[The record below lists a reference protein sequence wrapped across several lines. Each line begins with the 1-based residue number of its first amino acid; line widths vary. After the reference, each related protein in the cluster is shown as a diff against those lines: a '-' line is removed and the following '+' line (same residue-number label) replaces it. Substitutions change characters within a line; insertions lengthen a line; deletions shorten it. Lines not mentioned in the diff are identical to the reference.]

1 MQAKQ
6 NLFRDSI
13 ARHKKS
19 SGVTAALLSVGNV
32 NIDEMIAKLVAK
44 MDNCRDKIDTC
55 DLSADA
61 EQLKGKLEVSSI
73 VFYYYIDSELILLF
87 TTICF
92 QRACILTSL

>member
-6 NLFRDSI
+6 NFFRDSI

-61 EQLKGKLEVSSI
+61 EQLKGKLEVSSTNKY
-73 VFYYYIDSELILLF
+73 FLLLY
-87 TTICF
+87 
-92 QRACILTSL
+92 R